1 MLEKIKKIF
10 KRKPKVKAK
19 PKKVEEVL
27 VLAKENFLLREKS
40 AEDKTFENEIAK
52 PQVNETVAET
62 KSETKSSLT
71 FGE

>member
-10 KRKPKVKAK
+10 KKKPKAKAK

-27 VLAKENFLLREKS
+27 TLD
-40 AEDKTFENEIAK
+40 EDKTFENEIK
-52 PQVNETVAET
+52 KTEIKETVSET
-62 KSETKSSLT
+62 KAETKSSLT

>member
-1 MLEKIKKIF
+1 MLERIKKIF
-10 KRKPKVKAK
+10 KRKPKVKK
-19 PKKVEEVL
+19 EVEQKAEPL
-27 VLAKENFLLREKS
+27 VL
-40 AEDKTFENEIAK
+40 AEDKTFENEIVK

>member
-10 KRKPKVKAK
+10 KKKPKAKAKAKAK

-27 VLAKENFLLREKS
+27 VLD
-40 AEDKTFENEIAK
+40 EDKTFENEVKK
-52 PQVNETVAET
+52 PEVKETVSET

>member
-1 MLEKIKKIF
+1 MLERIKKIF
-10 KRKPKVKAK
+10 KKKPKAK

-27 VLAKENFLLREKS
+27 VL

>member
-10 KRKPKVKAK
+10 KRKPKVKEK

-27 VLAKENFLLREKS
+27 VL

-52 PQVNETVAET
+52 PEVKSETRET
-62 KSETKSSLT
+62 KSETTSSLT

>member
-1 MLEKIKKIF
+1 MFEKIKKIF
-10 KRKPKVKAK
+10 KKKPKAKAK

-27 VLAKENFLLREKS
+27 VL

-52 PQVNETVAET
+52 PQVNETAAET